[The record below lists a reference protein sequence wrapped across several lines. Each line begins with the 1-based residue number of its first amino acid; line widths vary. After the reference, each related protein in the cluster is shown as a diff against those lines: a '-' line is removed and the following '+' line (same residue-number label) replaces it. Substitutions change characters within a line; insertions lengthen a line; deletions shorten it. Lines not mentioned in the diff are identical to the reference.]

1 MAAPTVQR
9 HQVDGILQRAIRVI
23 SGSFPHPN
31 TYIRTAYIK
40 TSKDPIGLA
49 SGDGTEYVWAELID
63 ICPTYIIKVAHNPPA
78 WTSRNKRI
86 AIITKSGSSISINNS
101 PT

>member
-1 MAAPTVQR
+1 MTAPIVQR
-9 HQVDGILQRAIRVI
+9 HQVDGVLQRAIKVI

-31 TYIRTAYIK
+31 TSIRTAYIK
-40 TSKDPIGLA
+40 TSKDPIGL
-49 SGDGTEYVWAELID
+49 SNGDDTEYVWAELID
-63 ICPTYIIKVAHNPPA
+63 VCPTYIIKVATNPPA
-78 WTSRNKRI
+78 WDSRNKRI

>member
-9 HQVDGILQRAIRVI
+9 HQVNGVLQRAIRVI

-31 TYIRTAYIK
+31 NYFRTAYIK
-40 TSKDPIGLA
+40 TSRDPIGLA

-63 ICPTYIIKVAHNPPA
+63 ICPSYIIKVAKNPPVWDA
-78 WTSRNKRI
+78 RNRRI
-86 AIITKSGSSISINNS
+86 AIITKSGSSIAINNS